1 MKAAI
6 KSGVFIVSF
15 LLLSNAA
22 TAQSQNIK
30 FCSDIEKAATSTM
43 KMRQVGITLGEA
55 IELARKG
62 EDTNKAAS
70 EYLVSL
76 TIRAYKTHKFASPDN
91 QQKAITEFANKEMLN
106 CLQSKKN

>member
-1 MKAAI
+1 MKATI
-6 KSGVFIVSF
+6 KSGIFIATF
-15 LLLSNAA
+15 LVLANAA

-43 KMRQVGITLGEA
+43 KMRQVGIPLGEA
-55 IELARKG
+55 IEMARKG

-70 EYLVSL
+70 DYLVNL

-91 QQKAITEFANKEMLN
+91 QQNAITEFANKEMLN
-106 CLQSKKN
+106 CLQTKK